1 MKYVKTYVIL
11 VIFKSYHQVCLALFI
26 LKEKKNIINT
36 QVKVTLVSDSDPISA
51 RNHLFK

>member
-11 VIFKSYHQVCLALFI
+11 VFIKRYYQVCLALFI

-36 QVKVTLVSDSDPISA
+36 QVKVTLISDNDPISTHT
-51 RNHLFK
+51 HLFK